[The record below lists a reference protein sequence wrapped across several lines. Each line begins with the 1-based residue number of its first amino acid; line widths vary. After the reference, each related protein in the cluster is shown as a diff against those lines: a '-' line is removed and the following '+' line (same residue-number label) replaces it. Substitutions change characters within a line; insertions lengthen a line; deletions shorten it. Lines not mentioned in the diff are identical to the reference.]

1 MSFALSTA
9 RYLLSGRLHEKHK
22 ERIDY
27 EAGGLLMRPLSETDA
42 PEIAA
47 EPFCKPFSGEETVF
61 NVPGRAFARELL
73 IE

>member
-1 MSFALSTA
+1 
-9 RYLLSGRLHEKHK
+9 
-22 ERIDY
+22 
-27 EAGGLLMRPLSETDA
+27 MRPLSETDA

-73 IE
+73 IG